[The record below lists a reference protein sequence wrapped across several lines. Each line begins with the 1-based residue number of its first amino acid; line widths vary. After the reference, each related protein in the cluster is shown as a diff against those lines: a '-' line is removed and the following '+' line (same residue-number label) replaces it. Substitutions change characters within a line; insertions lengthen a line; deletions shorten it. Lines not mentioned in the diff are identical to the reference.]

1 MKCTE
6 GVGMKKNKV
15 LGSVLLLGLALCT
28 GCGSKLPE
36 MTEEQENQIV
46 EYAAAIV
53 MNHVKDD
60 GSRLVDLSLY
70 EEKPQP
76 EPEATKEPEAG
87 KMDET
92 ADTTIIDNAGEEK
105 VNAAGSLDELLVPE
119 GITITYNGYKVVESY
134 PEADDANPYFT
145 LDAATG
151 KKLLVL
157 QFTMQNETA
166 EEKELDIFSQEPKS
180 TVVINGKE
188 TKNILSTML
197 LDDLSTYE
205 GSLAGG
211 EALDLVLLAEIDE
224 TMSETFES
232 LSLRMKIE
240 TGSVTTTLK

>member
-1 MKCTE
+1 
-6 GVGMKKNKV
+6 MKKNKV
-15 LGSVLLLGLALCT
+15 LGGVLLLGLTLCT
-28 GCGSKLPE
+28 GCGSKLPD

-46 EYAAAIV
+46 EYVAAIV

-70 EEKPQP
+70 EEKPQA
-76 EPEATKEPEAG
+76 EPEATKEPETG

-92 ADTTIIDNAGEEK
+92 ADTVIVDNTGESEG
-105 VNAAGSLDELLVPE
+105 NAAGSLAELLVPE
-119 GITITYNGYKVVESY
+119 GITITYTGYKVAESY
-134 PEADDANPYFT
+134 PEAEDANPYFA

-166 EEKELDIFSQEPKS
+166 EEKRLDIFSLAPKS
-180 TVVINGKE
+180 TVVINGRD

-197 LDDLSTYE
+197 LDDLSTYV

-211 EALDLVLLAEIDE
+211 EAIDLVLLAEIDE
-224 TMSETFES
+224 TMPDSFES
-232 LSLRMKIE
+232 LSLRVEIE